1 MLQASLSQSGTD
13 RIAAWDP
20 ELEKGRRL
28 DRKADGVAGEANTL
42 SGCIALAQYPAEP
55 EGCKR
60 QVPLILPVERAR
72 LNTPSALG
80 RTAKPQ
86 DLVHQHP
93 CFILT
98 VTWLCMPLLS

>member
-1 MLQASLSQSGTD
+1 MWPGIL
-13 RIAAWDP
+13 

-28 DRKADGVAGEANTL
+28 DRKADGVAEANTL
-42 SGCIALAQYPAEP
+42 SVCIALAQSPAEP

-60 QVPLILPVERAR
+60 QVLLILPMERAR
-72 LNTPSALG
+72 LNIPSALG

-98 VTWLCMPLLS
+98 VTWLFMALLS